1 MPQDIKTVKYGN
13 HERKSFSKT
22 TEVLP
27 LPNLIEVQKHSY
39 QMFLDEGIREVFED
53 FSPIDDMAGHFRLEF
68 LGHRLDSA
76 PKYSEA
82 ECRLRDATYA
92 SPLRITVRLTNKD
105 TGLFMDQ
112 EVFMGDFP
120 LMTDTGSFI
129 INGAERVIVSQIVR
143 SPGVYCSVEL
153 NKNGKPTYNTTAM
166 PSRGAWLEIEHDS
179 NNDILNVHID
189 RNRKLP
195 ITVLLRGI
203 LHNGT
208 NRDSRSGNVIAEL
221 FEYDPVLALTFAKD
235 DTVTDQESLVEIYKR
250 LRPGEIPTEE
260 SVQKTLNDL
269 LFDAKRYDLA
279 KVGRYKFN
287 KKLALS
293 ARIAG
298 LTLGE
303 DLEVKLT
310 TYSKYTCL
318 TAEQV
323 AQIVNCEVVD
333 EIKILDEQGAT
344 VTYKTSDADFAQKAT
359 GAYLDADVT
368 IPLART
374 ISAGTVLSEADAY
387 DIQHSGINVIYT
399 TQETHTLLLE
409 SETAQ
414 SVHDYEALLGKNLGC
429 VVMTQSGVLTIA
441 GNKIDA
447 SGRTLT
453 DLPKATYEERKG
465 EISVEEAAQ
474 IAFENGFN
482 VYKSNGA
489 PVIVLAKTCPRVKVI
504 GNNTV
509 DAKQFATAFDKRFAA
524 LNWAA
529 CGISEAVDVDV
540 LREIL
545 AQENSIEYTET
556 LIKERRDELV
566 CKHITR
572 QDIIS
577 AVNYN
582 LNMKYGIGKPDD
594 IDHLGNR
601 RIRSV
606 GELLQNQFRIGI
618 SRLERVIRERMAV
631 QEVAKATPQSLI
643 NVRPVSSAIKEF
655 FGSSQLSQFMDQTNP
670 IAELTHKR
678 KLSALGPGG
687 LNRERA
693 TFEVRDVHYTHYG
706 RMCPIETP
714 EGQNI
719 GLITSLAGYA
729 RINEY
734 GFIEAPY
741 RRVDKIHH
749 TVTDFVE
756 YLTADEEDKYII
768 GQANEPLDEHGY
780 FANERIT
787 CRRREEILEFPRE
800 KVDYID
806 VSPRQLISVA
816 TSLIPFLEN
825 DDTNRALMGSNMQR
839 QAVPLIKPEAPIVAT
854 GIEERIAVDSG
865 VMVLASEDGVVLK
878 AADDTITVQ
887 SDNGTLQTYRLKKFV
902 RSNQGTCIN
911 QKVIVKKGDRVK
923 KGQVLADGPST
934 DGGELALGRN
944 ILIGFMTWE
953 GYNYED
959 AVLISERLVKE
970 DAFTSIHIEEHE
982 IECRETKLGPEEF
995 TRDIPNVGDDA
1006 LKDLDEDGVIRIGA
1020 EVRPGDILVGKVTPK
1035 GETDLTPEE
1044 RLLRAIFSEKVREV
1058 RDTSLRVPNG
1068 EGGIVVDVKVFT
1080 RENKDEL
1087 DPGVSKL
1094 VRVYI
1099 AQKRKISVGD
1109 KMAGRHGNKGVVSRV
1124 LPEEDMPFMEDG
1136 TSLQI
1141 VLNPLGVPSRMNIGQ
1156 VLEVHLGLI
1165 SKILGWKIATPV
1177 FDGATEAEIKR
1188 LFEENGM
1195 VNPET
1200 GKVDGKVKLYDGR
1213 TGEPFENR
1221 VTVGYMYYLKLIH
1234 LVDDK
1239 IHARSTGPYSLVT
1252 QQPLGGKA
1260 QFGGQRFGEMEVW
1273 ALEAYGAANVLQEI
1287 LTVKSDDVVGRV
1299 KTYESIVKGENIP
1312 DPGIPESFK
1321 VLIKELQSLA
1331 LDVKVLSADKE
1342 EIIVRDSVDDEADY
1356 NEVMLAEQE
1365 ERKQA
1370 MQQFKDEDE
1379 ISLGDDATHGYEEGY
1394 EDDFSLDSLF
1404 DTDGED
1410 DSALSG
1416 LFGDEKDDGLAIDD
1430 EENPDDDYNT
1440 DGLDSLLGALGDDDD
1455 EDADDDD
1462 DFDFDSDDDDDA
1474 DDGKD
1479 D

>member
-39 QMFLDEGIREVFED
+39 QTFLDEGIREVFED
-53 FSPIDDMAGHFRLEF
+53 FSPIEDMTGHFRLEF
-68 LGHRLDSA
+68 LDHRLDAA

-92 SPLRITVRLTNKD
+92 SPLRLTVRLTNKG
-105 TGLFMDQ
+105 TGEFLDQ

-120 LMTDTGSFI
+120 LMTETGSFI

-143 SPGVYCSVEL
+143 SPGVYCTAEL

-179 NNDILNVHID
+179 NNDILYVHID

-203 LHNGT
+203 LHDGI
-208 NRDSRSGNVIAEL
+208 NRDNRSGNLIASIL
-221 FEYDPVLALTFAKD
+221 AYDPVLALTFARD
-235 DTVTDQESLVEIYKR
+235 DTATDQESLVEIYKR
-250 LRPGEIPTEE
+250 LRPGEIPTDE

-279 KVGRYKFN
+279 KVGRYKYN
-287 KKLALS
+287 KKLALKT
-293 ARIAG
+293 RIIG
-298 LTLGE
+298 LTLGK
-303 DLEVKLT
+303 DVEVKLT
-310 TYSKYTCL
+310 TLPKYTCL
-318 TAEQV
+318 TREQAEQI
-323 AQIVNCEVVD
+323 AQSGVIN
-333 EIKILDEQGAT
+333 EIKILNDKGAT
-344 VTYKTSDADFAQKAT
+344 ETYAVSAKPAFYNKAV

-368 IPLART
+368 IPLPRV
-374 ISAGTVLSEADAY
+374 IKAGTELTEADAN
-387 DIQHSGINVIYT
+387 DIQHSGVNEIYT
-399 TQETHTLLLE
+399 QQETY
-409 SETAQ
+409 SEVYSATAAQ
-414 SVHDYEALLGKNLGC
+414 NAHDYEEVLSKHLGC
-429 VVMTQSGVLTIA
+429 VLMTEKGVLDIY
-441 GNKIDA
+441 GEKVDA
-447 SGRTLT
+447 SGRVLCELT
-453 DLPKATYEERKG
+453 NATYDERKG
-465 EISVEEAAQ
+465 EVTVAEAAA
-474 IAFENGFN
+474 IAFENGYN
-482 VYKSNGA
+482 VYRCNTAG
-489 PVIVLAKTCPRVKVI
+489 VIVLATECPKVKVI
-504 GNNTV
+504 GNRTV
-509 DAKQFATAFDKRFAA
+509 DARLYAIAYDKRFAEVDFKS
-524 LNWAA
+524 L
-529 CGISEAVDVDV
+529 GIGELVDSEV
-540 LREIL
+540 LHEIL
-545 AQENSIEYTET
+545 ANQLT
-556 LIKERRDELV
+556 LEDTCAAIKSRKDELI

-577 AVNYN
+577 TVNYN
-582 LNMKYGIGKPDD
+582 LCMKYGIGTTDD

-631 QEVAKATPQSLI
+631 QETSKATPQTLI

-655 FGSSQLSQFMDQTNP
+655 FGSSQLSQFMDQSNP

-768 GQANEPLDEHGY
+768 GQANEPLDENGY
-780 FANERIT
+780 FKNERIT

-839 QAVPLIKPEAPIVAT
+839 QAVPLIRPEAPIVAT
-854 GIEERIAVDSG
+854 GIEARIAYDSG
-865 VMVLASEDGVVLK
+865 VMIIAEDDGVVLH
-878 AADDTITVQ
+878 ATDDKIVVQ
-887 SDNGTLQTYRLKKFV
+887 SNNGTLQNYTLKKFV

-911 QKVIVKKGDRVK
+911 QKIIVKKGDKVK

-959 AVLISERLVKE
+959 AVLLSEKLVKE

-1006 LKDLDEDGVIRIGA
+1006 LKDLDEGGVIRIGA

-1044 RLLRAIFSEKVREV
+1044 RLLRAIFSEKAREV

-1109 KMAGRHGNKGVVSRV
+1109 KMAGRHGNKGVVSRI

-1136 TSLQI
+1136 TPLQI

-1165 SKILGWKIATPV
+1165 SKYLGWKIATPV
-1177 FDGATEAEIKR
+1177 FDGASEAEIR
-1188 LFEENGM
+1188 QLFEENGM

-1200 GKVDGKVKLYDGR
+1200 GKVDGKVQLYDGR

-1221 VTVGYMYYLKLIH
+1221 VTVGYMYYLKLVH

-1342 EIIVRDSVDDEADY
+1342 EIIVRDSIDDEADY

-1365 ERKQA
+1365 ERKQT
-1370 MQQFKDEDE
+1370 MHSFSDDDEVNLHSDGQDYTE
-1379 ISLGDDATHGYEEGY
+1379 AD
-1394 EDDFSLDSLF
+1394 DDFSLDSLF
-1404 DTDGED
+1404 DDGED
-1410 DSALSG
+1410 SLSD
-1416 LFGDEKDDGLAIDD
+1416 LFGGDKDSDEGNGDDV
-1430 EENPDDDYNT
+1430 NS
-1440 DGLDSLLGALGDDDD
+1440 DGLDSLLDALADD
-1455 EDADDDD
+1455 EDDDD
-1462 DFDFDSDDDDDA
+1462 DLGTDLEDDEDDDDL
-1474 DDGKD
+1474 DDLLGD
-1479 D
+1479 DEDSDK

>member
-1 MPQDIKTVKYGN
+1 MAQDIKIVKYGN

-22 TEVLP
+22 KEVLP
-27 LPNLIEVQKHSY
+27 LPNLIEVQKSSY
-39 QMFLDEGIREVFED
+39 KMFIEQGIREVFED
-53 FSPIDDMAGHFRLEF
+53 FSPIEDFAGHFRLEF
-68 LGHRLDSA
+68 LDHRIDPT
-76 PKYSEA
+76 PKYTEE

-92 SPLRITVRLTNKD
+92 APLRLTVRLINKG
-105 TGLFMDQ
+105 TGEFVDQ

-120 LMTDTGSFI
+120 LMTNTGSFI
-129 INGAERVIVSQIVR
+129 INGAERVIVSQLVR
-143 SPGVYCSVEL
+143 SPGVYCEVL
-153 NKNGKPTYNTTAM
+153 LDKNGKPIYNTTAM

-179 NNDILNVHID
+179 ANNVLYVHID

-203 LHNGT
+203 LHDGLNKENG
-208 NRDSRSGNVIAEL
+208 NYIAKL
-221 FEYDPVLALTFAKD
+221 LEYDPIIALTFAKD
-235 DTVTDQESLVEIYKR
+235 DTATDQESLIEIYRR
-250 LRPGEIPTEE
+250 LRPGEIPTDE

-269 LFDAKRYDLA
+269 LFDAHRYDLA
-279 KVGRYKFN
+279 RVGRYKFN
-287 KKLALS
+287 KKLSLAT
-293 ARIAG
+293 RIRG
-298 LTLGE
+298 LTLGH
-303 DLEVKLT
+303 DVDVNLLT
-310 TYSKYTCL
+310 FARYTCL
-318 TAEQV
+318 TQEQAEQIAKSNV
-323 AQIVNCEVVD
+323 VHSVSILTSNGTTVEVEV
-333 EIKILDEQGAT
+333 
-344 VTYKTSDADFAQKAT
+344 SDSKAFYDKVV
-359 GAYLDADVT
+359 GEYLDKTVT
-368 IPLART
+368 IPFKRT
-374 ISAGTVLSEADAY
+374 IKAGTKLHSYDAY
-387 DIQHSGINVIYT
+387 DIQHSGINEIYT
-399 TQETHTLLLE
+399 NEETYTLLYDAKDAK
-409 SETAQ
+409 TA
-414 SVHDYEALLGKNLGC
+414 HDYEEILSKNLGC
-429 VVMTQSGVLTIA
+429 VVMTEKGVLDVF
-441 GNKIDA
+441 GEEIDA
-447 SGRTLT
+447 SGRVLT
-453 DLPKATYEERKG
+453 ELPKSTYDERKSD
-465 EISVEEAAQ
+465 ILVSEAAE
-474 IAFENGFN
+474 IAFQNGFN
-482 VYKSNGA
+482 VYKSKIAG
-489 PVIVLAKTCPRVKVI
+489 VLVFADKCPLVKVM
-504 GNNTV
+504 GNRTV
-509 DAKQFATAFDKRFAA
+509 DARTYAMTFDIRYADIDYA
-524 LNWAA
+524 PL
-529 CGISEAVDVDV
+529 GLYEAVDSSV

-545 AQENSIEYTET
+545 SAGLSIEDTT
-556 LIKERRDELV
+556 ALIRARRDELIS
-566 CKHITR
+566 KHITHA
-572 QDIIS
+572 DII
-577 AVNYN
+577 ATVNYN
-582 LNMKYGIGKPDD
+582 LGLKYGIGNSDD

-601 RIRSV
+601 RVRSI

-618 SRLERVIRERMAV
+618 SRLERVIRERMAI
-631 QEVAKATPQSLI
+631 QEPGKATPQTLI

-655 FGSSQLSQFMDQTNP
+655 FGSSQLSQFMDQSNP

-687 LNRERA
+687 LNRDRA

-741 RRVDKIHH
+741 RRVDKIHK
-749 TVTDFVE
+749 TVTDSVE
-756 YLTADEEDKYII
+756 YLSADEEDKYII
-768 GQANEPLDEHGY
+768 GQANEPLDENGY
-780 FANERIT
+780 FEHERIT

-839 QAVPLIKPEAPIVAT
+839 QAVPLISPEAPIVAT
-854 GIEERIAVDSG
+854 GIEARIAYDSG
-865 VMVLASEDGVVLK
+865 VMVIADEAGTVLK
-878 AADDTITVQ
+878 ASDKKITVQ
-887 SDNGTLQTYRLKKFV
+887 CDNGTVRDYTLKKFI

-911 QKVIVKKGDRVK
+911 QKIIVKAGDRVE

-944 ILIGFMTWE
+944 MMIGFMTWE

-959 AVLISERLVKE
+959 AVLLSEKLVKE
-970 DAFTSIHIEEHE
+970 DTFTSIHIEEHE

-995 TRDIPNVGDDA
+995 TRDIPNIGDDA
-1006 LKDLDEDGVIRIGA
+1006 LKDLDEDGIIRIGA
-1020 EVRPGDILVGKVTPK
+1020 EVHPGDILVGKVTPK

-1044 RLLRAIFSEKVREV
+1044 RLLRAIFSEKAREV

-1080 RENKDEL
+1080 RENRDEL

-1109 KMAGRHGNKGVVSRV
+1109 KMAGRHGNKGVVSRI

-1136 TSLQI
+1136 TPLEI

-1165 SKILGWKIATPV
+1165 SKMLGWNIATPV
-1177 FDGATEAEIKR
+1177 FDGATEEEIRR

-1200 GKVDGKVKLYDGR
+1200 GKVDGKVQLYDGR

-1221 VTVGYMYYLKLIH
+1221 VTVGYMYYLKLVH

-1299 KTYESIVKGENIP
+1299 KTYEAIVKGENIP

-1342 EIIVRDSVDDEADY
+1342 EIIVRDSTDDEADY
-1356 NEVMLAEQE
+1356 NEVMQAERE
-1365 ERKQA
+1365 ERKSEIQS
-1370 MQQFKDEDE
+1370 FKEEDEFALDSTGETHSFTDED
-1379 ISLGDDATHGYEEGY
+1379 
-1394 EDDFSLDSLF
+1394 DDFSLDSLF
-1404 DTDGED
+1404 ESDEDESLDDLIGE
-1410 DSALSG
+1410 
-1416 LFGDEKDDGLAIDD
+1416 EKDEPED
-1430 EENPDDDYNT
+1430 EEELDD
-1440 DGLDSLLGALGDDDD
+1440 DGLDSLLDAIKGTDDDLFDDD
-1455 EDADDDD
+1455 EEDDDD
-1462 DFDFDSDDDDDA
+1462 DDDDDDN
-1474 DDGKD
+1474 D
-1479 D
+1479 

>member
-22 TEVLP
+22 REVLP
-27 LPNLIEVQKHSY
+27 LPNLIEVQKSSY
-39 QMFLDEGIREVFED
+39 KMFLDQGIREVFED
-53 FSPIDDMAGHFRLEF
+53 FSPIEDFAGHFRLEF
-68 LGHRLDSA
+68 LDHRLDA
-76 PKYSEA
+76 TPKYTEA

-92 SPLRITVRLTNKD
+92 SPLRLTVRLTNKG
-105 TGLFMDQ
+105 TGEFVDQ

-120 LMTDTGSFI
+120 LMTETGSFI
-129 INGAERVIVSQIVR
+129 INGAERVIVSQLVR
-143 SPGVYCSVEL
+143 SPGVYCESML
-153 NKNGKPTYNTTAM
+153 DKNGKPVYNTTAM
-166 PSRGAWLEIEHDS
+166 PSRGAWLEFEHDS
-179 NNDILNVHID
+179 NNNILYVHID

-195 ITVLLRGI
+195 VTVLLRGV
-203 LHNGT
+203 LHNALGEGV
-208 NRDSRSGNVIAEL
+208 RSANYIAQT
-221 FEYDPVLALTFAKD
+221 FEYDPVLALTFVKD
-235 DTVTDQESLVEIYKR
+235 DTATDQESLVEIYKR
-250 LRPGEIPTEE
+250 LRPGEIPTDE

-279 KVGRYKFN
+279 RVGRYKYN
-287 KKLALS
+287 KKLSLAT
-293 ARIAG
+293 RIEG

-303 DLEVKLT
+303 DVEVNLLT
-310 TYSKYTCL
+310 FAKYTRL
-318 TAEQV
+318 TREQAELIAKSGVISSIKLLNAQGITVDV
-323 AQIVNCEVVD
+323 AVSDNDGFYSDVVD
-333 EIKILDEQGAT
+333 G
-344 VTYKTSDADFAQKAT
+344 
-359 GAYLDADVT
+359 YLDAAVT
-368 IPLART
+368 VPYKRVIA
-374 ISAGTVLSEADAY
+374 AGTVLTASDAF
-387 DIQHSGINVIYT
+387 DIQHSGVNEI
-399 TQETHTLLLE
+399 HT
-409 SETAQ
+409 SETTCEELLT
-414 SVHDYEALLGKNLGC
+414 VHGSTNLRDYEKVLSGHLGC
-429 VVMTQSGVLTIA
+429 VVMSGEGVIDIDDQ
-441 GNKIDA
+441 KIDV
-447 SGRTLT
+447 SGRVLVE
-453 DLPKATYEERKG
+453 LPKSTYEERKG
-465 EISVEEAAQ
+465 EVLVSEAAK
-474 IAFENGFN
+474 IAFENGLN
-482 VYKSNGA
+482 LYKSKTAG
-489 PVIVLAKTCPRVKVI
+489 VIIMAKVCPRVKI
-504 GNNTV
+504 MGNGVVDAATFATTV
-509 DAKQFATAFDKRFAA
+509 DARFVN
-524 LNWAA
+524 LDFKA
-529 CGISEAVDVDV
+529 CGLYEAVNCEV

-545 AQENSIEYTET
+545 SAGLSIEDTVDA
-556 LIKERRDELV
+556 LKSRKDELIA
-566 CKHITR
+566 KHVTR
-572 QDIIS
+572 ADII
-577 AVNYN
+577 ATINYN
-582 LNMKYGIGKPDD
+582 LCMKYGIGTADD

-601 RIRSV
+601 RVRSI

-618 SRLERVIRERMAV
+618 SRLERVIRERMAI
-631 QEVAKATPQSLI
+631 QEPGKATPQSLI

-655 FGSSQLSQFMDQTNP
+655 FGSSQLSQFMDQSNP

-687 LNRERA
+687 LNRDRA

-741 RRVDKIHH
+741 RRVDRIHN
-749 TVTDFVE
+749 TVTDTVE
-756 YLTADEEDKYII
+756 YLSADEEDKYII
-768 GQANEPLDEHGY
+768 GQANEPLDGNGY
-780 FANERIT
+780 FENERIT

-800 KVDYID
+800 KVDYVD

-839 QAVPLIKPEAPIVAT
+839 QAVPLISPEAPIVAT
-854 GIEERIAVDSG
+854 GIEARIAYDSG
-865 VMVLASEDGVVLK
+865 VMVIAEQAGTVLRASDSK
-878 AADDTITVQ
+878 IIVQ
-887 SDNGTLQTYRLKKFV
+887 SDNGSLQEYALKKFI

-911 QKVIVKKGDRVK
+911 QKIIVKTGDRVE

-944 ILIGFMTWE
+944 MMIGFMTWE

-959 AVLISERLVKE
+959 AVLLSEKLVKE

-982 IECRETKLGPEEF
+982 IESRETKLGPEEF
-995 TRDIPNVGDDA
+995 TRDIPNVGEDA
-1006 LKDLDEDGVIRIGA
+1006 LKDLDENGIIRIGA
-1020 EVRPGDILVGKVTPK
+1020 EVHPGDILVGKVTPK
-1035 GETDLTPEE
+1035 GETDATPEE
-1044 RLLRAIFSEKVREV
+1044 KLLRAIFSEKAREV

-1109 KMAGRHGNKGVVSRV
+1109 KMAGRHGNKGVVSRI

-1136 TSLQI
+1136 TPLQI

-1165 SKILGWKIATPV
+1165 SKMLGWNIATPV
-1177 FDGATEAEIKR
+1177 FDGATEEEIRR

-1200 GKVDGKVKLYDGR
+1200 GKVDGKVQLYDGR

-1221 VTVGYMYYLKLIH
+1221 VTVGYMYYLKLVH

-1299 KTYESIVKGENIP
+1299 KTYEAIVKGENIP

-1331 LDVKVLSADKE
+1331 LDVKVLSADNE
-1342 EIIVRDSVDDEADY
+1342 EIIVRDSTDDEADY
-1356 NEVMLAEQE
+1356 NEIMLAEQE

-1370 MQQFKDEDE
+1370 MHRFSDDDE
-1379 ISLGDDATHGYEEGY
+1379 ISLGSVGDQTEFDDSD
-1394 EDDFSLDSLF
+1394 DDFSLDSLF
-1404 DTDGED
+1404 DDGD
-1410 DSALSG
+1410 DVLG
-1416 LFGDEKDDGLAIDD
+1416 DLFSDGKDGDAIED
-1430 EENPDDDYNT
+1430 EENLSEE
-1440 DGLDSLLGALGDDDD
+1440 GLDSLLDALGGDLD
-1455 EDADDDD
+1455 EDDDD
-1462 DFDFDSDDDDDA
+1462 DIDLFDEDENE
-1474 DDGKD
+1474 
-1479 D
+1479 

>member
-22 TEVLP
+22 REVLP
-27 LPNLIEVQKHSY
+27 LPNLIEVQKSSY
-39 QMFLDEGIREVFED
+39 KMFLDQGISEVFED
-53 FSPIDDMAGHFRLEF
+53 FSPIEDFAGHFRLEF
-68 LGHRLDSA
+68 LDHRLDA
-76 PKYSEA
+76 TPKYTEA

-92 SPLRITVRLTNKD
+92 SPLRLTVRLTNKG
-105 TGLFMDQ
+105 TGEFVDQ

-120 LMTDTGSFI
+120 LMTETGSFI
-129 INGAERVIVSQIVR
+129 INGAERVIVSQLVR
-143 SPGVYCSVEL
+143 SPGVYCESTL
-153 NKNGKPTYNTTAM
+153 DKNGKPVYNTTAM
-166 PSRGAWLEIEHDS
+166 PSRGAWLEFEHDA
-179 NNDILNVHID
+179 NNNILYVHID

-195 ITVLLRGI
+195 VTVLLRGI
-203 LHNGT
+203 LHNALDADT
-208 NRDSRSGNVIAEL
+208 RSANYIAET
-221 FEYDPVLALTFAKD
+221 FEYDPVLALTFVKD
-235 DTVTDQESLVEIYKR
+235 DTATDQESLVEIYKR
-250 LRPGEIPTEE
+250 LRPGEIPTDE

-279 KVGRYKFN
+279 RVGRYKYN
-287 KKLALS
+287 KKLSLAT
-293 ARIAG
+293 RIEG

-303 DLEVKLT
+303 DVEVNLLT
-310 TYSKYTCL
+310 IAKYTRL
-318 TAEQV
+318 TREQAELIAQSGVIDTIKVLNNRGVTVDVKV
-323 AQIVNCEVVD
+323 AD
-333 EIKILDEQGAT
+333 T
-344 VTYKTSDADFAQKAT
+344 DAFYADAAD
-359 GAYLDADVT
+359 AYLDADVT
-368 IPLART
+368 IPNKRV
-374 ISAGTVLSEADAY
+374 ISAGTVLTASDAY
-387 DIQHSGINVIYT
+387 DIQHSGINEI
-399 TQETHTLLLE
+399 HT
-409 SETAQ
+409 SETTCDELLAAHA
-414 SVHDYEALLGKNLGC
+414 STTVHDYEKVLSAHLGC
-429 VVMTQSGVLTIA
+429 AVMTPQGIIEV
-441 GNKIDA
+441 GDERIDA
-447 SGRTLT
+447 SGRVLVE
-453 DLPKATYEERKG
+453 LPKATYEERKG
-465 EISVEEAAQ
+465 EILVSEAAR
-474 IAFENGFN
+474 IAAENGLSL
-482 VYKSNGA
+482 YKSKTSG
-489 PVIVLAKTCPRVKVI
+489 VIVMAKTCPRVKII
-504 GNNTV
+504 GNGVVN
-509 DAKQFATAFDKRFAA
+509 ANAFAVTIDKNFVN
-524 LNWAA
+524 LDFKA
-529 CGISEAVDVDV
+529 CGLYEAVNCEV

-545 AQENSIEYTET
+545 SAGLSLEDTADALKSR
-556 LIKERRDELV
+556 KDELIA
-566 CKHITR
+566 KHITR
-572 QDIIS
+572 ADII
-577 AVNYN
+577 ATINYN
-582 LNMKYGIGKPDD
+582 LCMKYGIGKADD

-601 RIRSV
+601 RVRSI

-618 SRLERVIRERMAV
+618 SRLERVIRERMAI
-631 QEVAKATPQSLI
+631 QEPGKATPQTLI

-655 FGSSQLSQFMDQTNP
+655 FGSSQLSQFMDQSNP

-687 LNRERA
+687 LNRDRA

-741 RRVDKIHH
+741 RRVDRIHN
-749 TVTDFVE
+749 TVTDTVE
-756 YLTADEEDKYII
+756 YLSADEEDKYII
-768 GQANEPLDEHGY
+768 GQANEPLDENGY

-839 QAVPLIKPEAPIVAT
+839 QAVPLISPEAPIVAT
-854 GIEERIAVDSG
+854 GIEARIAYDSG
-865 VMVLASEDGVVLK
+865 VMIIAEQAGTVLR
-878 AADDTITVQ
+878 AADSKIIVQ
-887 SDNGTLQTYRLKKFV
+887 ADNGSLQEYTLKKFI

-911 QKVIVKKGDRVK
+911 QKIIVKAGEHVE

-944 ILIGFMTWE
+944 MMIGFMTWE

-959 AVLISERLVKE
+959 AVLLSEKLVKE

-982 IECRETKLGPEEF
+982 IESRETKLGPEEF
-995 TRDIPNVGDDA
+995 TRDIPNVGEDA
-1006 LKDLDEDGVIRIGA
+1006 LKDLDENGIIRIGA
-1020 EVRPGDILVGKVTPK
+1020 EVHPGDILVGKVTPK
-1035 GETDLTPEE
+1035 GETDATPEE
-1044 RLLRAIFSEKVREV
+1044 KLLRAIFSEKAREV

-1099 AQKRKISVGD
+1099 AQKRKIGVGD
-1109 KMAGRHGNKGVVSRV
+1109 KMAGRHGNKGVVSRI

-1136 TSLQI
+1136 TPLQI

-1165 SKILGWKIATPV
+1165 SKMLGWNIATPV
-1177 FDGATEAEIKR
+1177 FDGATEEEIRK

-1200 GKVDGKVKLYDGR
+1200 GKVDGKAQLYDGR

-1299 KTYESIVKGENIP
+1299 KTYEAIVKGENIP

-1331 LDVKVLSADKE
+1331 LDVKVLSADNE
-1342 EIIVRDSVDDEADY
+1342 EIIVRDSTDDEADY
-1356 NEVMLAEQE
+1356 NEIMLAEQE

-1370 MQQFKDEDE
+1370 MHRFNDEDE
-1379 ISLGDDATHGYEEGY
+1379 ISLGSVGEHGGFDDAD
-1394 EDDFSLDSLF
+1394 DDFSLDSLF
-1404 DTDGED
+1404 DDGD
-1410 DSALSG
+1410 DALDD
-1416 LFGDEKDDGLAIDD
+1416 LFGGDNAETEIED
-1430 EENPDDDYNT
+1430 EENLNE
-1440 DGLDSLLGALGDDDD
+1440 DGLDSLLDALGGDIDD
-1455 EDADDDD
+1455 EDDDD
-1462 DFDFDSDDDDDA
+1462 DDIDLFDDDD
-1474 DDGKD
+1474 KE
-1479 D
+1479 

>member
-1 MPQDIKTVKYGN
+1 MSQDIKTIKYGN

-22 TEVLP
+22 REVLP
-27 LPNLIEVQKHSY
+27 LPNLIEVQKSSY
-39 QMFLDEGIREVFED
+39 QMFLDQGISEVFED
-53 FSPIDDMAGHFRLEF
+53 FSPIEDFAGHFRLEF
-68 LGHRLDSA
+68 LDHRLDA
-76 PKYSEA
+76 TPKYSEA

-92 SPLRITVRLTNKD
+92 APLRLTVRLTNKG
-105 TGLFMDQ
+105 TGEFVDQ

-120 LMTDTGSFI
+120 LMTETGGFI
-129 INGAERVIVSQIVR
+129 INGAERVIVSQLVR
-143 SPGVYCSVEL
+143 SPGVYCDHML
-153 NKNGKPTYNTTAM
+153 DKNGKPVYNTTAM
-166 PSRGAWLEIEHDS
+166 PSRGAWLEFEHDA
-179 NNDILNVHID
+179 NNNILYVHID

-195 ITVLLRGI
+195 VTVLLRGI
-203 LHNGT
+203 MHDGSVQNCRT
-208 NRDSRSGNVIAEL
+208 SNKISEI
-221 FEYDPVLALTFAKD
+221 FEYDPVLALTFVKD
-235 DTVTDQESLVEIYKR
+235 DTATDQESLVEIYKR

-279 KVGRYKFN
+279 RVGRYKFN
-287 KKLALS
+287 KKLAL
-293 ARIAG
+293 ATRIEG
-298 LTLGE
+298 QTLGE
-303 DLEVKLT
+303 DVEVGLLT
-310 TYSKYTCL
+310 FAKYTAL
-318 TAEQV
+318 TREQAQQIAHSGVVKSVEILNVHGVTVDV
-323 AQIVNCEVVD
+323 AVADNDNFYNQVVG
-333 EIKILDEQGAT
+333 EH
-344 VTYKTSDADFAQKAT
+344 
-359 GAYLDADVT
+359 LDAQVT
-368 IPLART
+368 IPCKRVIA
-374 ISAGTVLSEADAY
+374 AGTVLSETDAF
-387 DIQHSGINVIYT
+387 DIQHSGVNEIHTNK
-399 TQETHTLLLE
+399 ETCSLILQA
-409 SETAQ
+409 SDKAGIR
-414 SVHDYEALLGKNLGC
+414 DYEKALAEHLGC
-429 VVMTQSGVLTIA
+429 AVMTPQGVVDVVGET
-441 GNKIDA
+441 IDA
-447 SGRTLT
+447 SGRVLVE
-453 DLPKATYEERKG
+453 LPRATYDERKN
-465 EISVEEAAQ
+465 EITVAEAAA
-474 IAFENGFN
+474 IALQNGFN
-482 VYKSNGA
+482 LYKSDAAG
-489 PVIVLAKTCPRVKVI
+489 VIVFAHTCPKVKVI

-509 DAKQFATAFDKRFAA
+509 NPKVFASTIDPKYVDVNFK
-524 LNWAA
+524 A
-529 CGISEAVDVDV
+529 CGLYEAVDADV

-545 AQENSIEYTET
+545 SAGLSCEDVADALKSRKEE
-556 LIKERRDELV
+556 LIS
-566 CKHITR
+566 KHITHR
-572 QDIIS
+572 DIIS
-577 AVNYN
+577 TVNYN
-582 LNMKYGIGKPDD
+582 LCMKYGIGHADD

-601 RIRSV
+601 RVRSI

-618 SRLERVIRERMAV
+618 SRLERVIRERMAI
-631 QEVAKATPQSLI
+631 QEPGKATPQTLI

-655 FGSSQLSQFMDQTNP
+655 FGSSQLSQFMDQSNP

-687 LNRERA
+687 LNRDRA

-741 RRVDKIHH
+741 RRVDRIHN
-749 TVTDFVE
+749 TVTDTVE
-756 YLTADEEDKYII
+756 YLSADEEDKYII
-768 GQANEPLDEHGY
+768 GQANEPLDENGY

-800 KVDYID
+800 KVDYVD

-839 QAVPLIKPEAPIVAT
+839 QAVPLISPEAPIVAT
-854 GIEERIAVDSG
+854 GIEARIAYDSG
-865 VMVLASEDGVVLK
+865 VMIIAEQAGTVLRASDSKIV
-878 AADDTITVQ
+878 VQ
-887 SDNGTLQTYRLKKFV
+887 SDNGTLQEYLLKKFV

-911 QKVIVKKGDRVK
+911 QKIIVKAGDRVE

-944 ILIGFMTWE
+944 MMIGFMTWE

-959 AVLISERLVKE
+959 AVLLSERLVKE
-970 DAFTSIHIEEHE
+970 DAFTSIHIEEFE

-995 TRDIPNVGDDA
+995 TRDIPNVGEDA
-1006 LKDLDEDGVIRIGA
+1006 LKDLDEDGVVRIGA
-1020 EVRPGDILVGKVTPK
+1020 EVHPNDILVGKVTPK
-1035 GETDLTPEE
+1035 GETDATPEE
-1044 RLLRAIFSEKVREV
+1044 KLLRAIFSEKAREV

-1099 AQKRKISVGD
+1099 AQKRKIGVGD
-1109 KMAGRHGNKGVVSRV
+1109 KMAGRHGNKGVVSRI

-1136 TSLQI
+1136 TPLQI

-1165 SKILGWKIATPV
+1165 SKMLGWNIATPV
-1177 FDGATEAEIKR
+1177 FDGATEEEIRK

-1195 VNPET
+1195 VNPKT
-1200 GKVDGKVKLYDGR
+1200 GKVDGKVQLYDGR

-1239 IHARSTGPYSLVT
+1239 IHARSIGPYSLVT

-1299 KTYESIVKGENIP
+1299 KTYEAIVKGENIP
-1312 DPGIPESFK
+1312 DPGVPESFK

-1342 EIIVRDSVDDEADY
+1342 EIIVRDSTDDEADY

-1365 ERKQA
+1365 ERKKAIQD
-1370 MQQFKDEDE
+1370 FNDDYDISIDGVGGHGKFDED
-1379 ISLGDDATHGYEEGY
+1379 D
-1394 EDDFSLDSLF
+1394 DDFNLDSLF
-1404 DTDGED
+1404 DDDTDD
-1410 DSALSG
+1410 ALG
-1416 LFGDEKDDGLAIDD
+1416 DLFGDDDNNDDAVED
-1430 EENPDDDYNT
+1430 EENLDVN
-1440 DGLDSLLGALGDDDD
+1440 GLDSLLDALSN
-1455 EDADDDD
+1455 DADDDD
-1462 DFDFDSDDDDDA
+1462 DIDLLDDNDDDDDE
-1474 DDGKD
+1474 
-1479 D
+1479 

>member
-1 MPQDIKTVKYGN
+1 MQQDIKIVKYGN

-22 TEVLP
+22 KEVLP
-27 LPNLIEVQKHSY
+27 LPNLIEVQKSSY
-39 QMFLDEGIREVFED
+39 QMFIDKGIKEVFED
-53 FSPIDDMAGHFRLEF
+53 FSPIEDFAGHFRLDF
-68 LGHRLDSA
+68 LEHRIDPN
-76 PKYSEA
+76 PKYTEE

-92 SPLRITVRLTNKD
+92 APLRITVGLTKKG
-105 TGLFMDQ
+105 TGEVIKQ

-120 LMTDTGSFI
+120 LMTNTGSFI
-129 INGAERVIVSQIVR
+129 INGAERVIVSQLVR
-143 SPGVYCSVEL
+143 SPGVYCEIL
-153 NKNGKPTYNTTAM
+153 QDKNGKPVYNTTAM

-179 NNDILNVHID
+179 NANVLYVHID

-203 LHNGT
+203 LHDGI
-208 NRDSRSGNVIAEL
+208 SKGSGNYIAKL
-221 FEYDPVLALTFAKD
+221 MEYDPVIALTFAKD
-235 DTVTDQESLVEIYKR
+235 DTATDQESLIEIYRR
-250 LRPGEIPTEE
+250 LRPGEIPTDE

-269 LFDAKRYDLA
+269 LFDAHRYDLA
-279 KVGRYKFN
+279 RVGRYKFN
-287 KKLALS
+287 KKLAL
-293 ARIAG
+293 AKRITK
-298 LTLGE
+298 LTLGKDVDVNLLTFAKYSCLNRE
-303 DLEVKLT
+303 QAEIIAKSGVIETIKLLNDKGQTVEVPVADSEEFYNSVVNGYLDDQVT
-310 TYSKYTCL
+310 VPYHRTIAAGTRL
-318 TAEQV
+318 TA
-323 AQIVNCEVVD
+323 
-333 EIKILDEQGAT
+333 
-344 VTYKTSDADFAQKAT
+344 
-359 GAYLDADVT
+359 
-368 IPLART
+368 
-374 ISAGTVLSEADAY
+374 ADAY
-387 DIQHSGINVIYT
+387 DIQQSGVNEIYT
-399 TQETHTLLLE
+399 NEETYTQLFDA
-409 SETAQ
+409 SSAQ
-414 SVHDYEALLGKNLGC
+414 SAADYEQVLSQNLGC
-429 VVMTQSGVLTIA
+429 VVLADKGVIA
-441 GNKIDA
+441 LDDERVDV
-447 SGRTLT
+447 SGRVLV
-453 DLPKATYEERKG
+453 DLPKSTYEEKKS
-465 EISVEEAAQ
+465 EILVSEAAQ
-474 IAFENGFN
+474 IAFENGYN
-482 VYKSNGA
+482 VYKSKTSS
-489 PVIVLAKTCPRVKVI
+489 VLAFAHECPRVKVI
-504 GNNTV
+504 GNRTV
-509 DAKQFATAFDKRFAA
+509 DAHTYAISLNPEFAHIDFSSDK
-524 LNWAA
+524 L
-529 CGISEAVDVDV
+529 GLYEAVDSTV

-545 AQENSIEYTET
+545 LSAKSIEEVEQE
-556 LIKERRDELV
+556 IRERRDELIS
-566 CKHITR
+566 KHITHA
-572 QDIIS
+572 DII
-577 AVNYN
+577 ATVNYN
-582 LNMKYGIGKPDD
+582 LGLKFGIGSADD

-601 RIRSV
+601 RVRSI

-618 SRLERVIRERMAV
+618 SRLERVIRERMAI
-631 QEVAKATPQSLI
+631 QEPDKATPQTLI

-655 FGSSQLSQFMDQTNP
+655 FGSSQLSQFMDQSNP

-687 LNRERA
+687 LNRDRA

-741 RRVDKIHH
+741 RRVDKIHK
-749 TVTDFVE
+749 TVTDTVE
-756 YLTADEEDKYII
+756 YLSADEEDKYII
-768 GQANEPLDEHGY
+768 GQANEPLDDRGY
-780 FANERIT
+780 FKRERIT

-800 KVDYID
+800 RVDYID

-839 QAVPLIKPEAPIVAT
+839 QAVPLISPEAPIVAT
-854 GIEERIAVDSG
+854 GIEARIAYDSG
-865 VMVLASEDGVVLK
+865 VMIIADGDGVVLK
-878 AADDTITVQ
+878 A
-887 SDNGTLQTYRLKKFV
+887 SDNKIILQHDDGSLKEYTLKKFV

-911 QKVIVKKGDRVK
+911 QKIIVKKGDRVTE
-923 KGQVLADGPST
+923 GQVLADGPST

-944 ILIGFMTWE
+944 MMIGFMTWE

-959 AVLISERLVKE
+959 AVLLSEKLVKE

-1006 LKDLDEDGVIRIGA
+1006 LKDLDEEGIIRIGA
-1020 EVRPGDILVGKVTPK
+1020 EVHPGDILVGKVTPK

-1044 RLLRAIFSEKVREV
+1044 RLLRAIFSEKAREV

-1080 RENKDEL
+1080 RENRDEL

-1109 KMAGRHGNKGVVSRV
+1109 KMAGRHGNKGVVSRI

-1136 TSLQI
+1136 TPLQI

-1165 SKILGWKIATPV
+1165 SKMLGWNIATPV
-1177 FDGATEAEIKR
+1177 FDGASEEEIRR

-1200 GKVDGKVKLYDGR
+1200 GKVDGKVQLYDGR

-1221 VTVGYMYYLKLIH
+1221 VTVGYMYYLKLVH

-1299 KTYESIVKGENIP
+1299 KTYEAIVKGENIP

-1331 LDVKVLSADKE
+1331 LDVKVLSPDKE
-1342 EIIVRDSVDDEADY
+1342 EIIVRDSTDDEADY
-1356 NEVMLAEQE
+1356 NEILQS
-1365 ERKQA
+1365 EREDRKATIQN
-1370 MQQFKDEDE
+1370 FSEEDE
-1379 ISLGDDATHGYEEGY
+1379 INLGDTSDQHTFTDRD
-1394 EDDFSLDSLF
+1394 DDFSLDSLF
-1404 DTDGED
+1404 EED
-1410 DSALSG
+1410 ESSLDE
-1416 LFGDEKDDGLAIDD
+1416 LFGSKKEGAELED
-1430 EENPDDDYNT
+1430 EENLDDD
-1440 DGLDSLLGALGDDDD
+1440 DMDSLLDAIHGDDDEDDLFDDDDD
-1455 EDADDDD
+1455 EDSD
-1462 DFDFDSDDDDDA
+1462 DSDDDN
-1474 DDGKD
+1474 KE
-1479 D
+1479 